1 MTHRHLR
8 TRTVCALSV
17 LVLLA
22 AACSSSKN
30 GVESG
35 GTATTQALPPC
46 PLDALDSAQQPVEIT
61 VWHSLVAKQNDTLNE
76 LADEYNASQ
85 SRVRVKMENVA
96 ATDEELIRRF
106 QEALPTKDL
115 PSIFVANDT
124 MTQQM
129 VDSGVTL
136 PAQSCIDAAN
146 YDMSPF
152 EKTVVAYYTI
162 NGVMW
167 AASANPG
174 SALVFYNKDHF
185 RRAGL
190 DPDTPP
196 RTLDEIRTDA
206 EAIKAAGVVDKPF
219 VHELASY
226 KTEFWLTGA
235 HAPIV
240 DNDNGR
246 SAPATQAALEGNPDT
261 KELFDWFASMN
272 DDGLMDPLPVA
283 EGQVNQYLAMA
294 TGQASIIVETS
305 SASTSVEAFLSGNLQ
320 PGEVGIDPGAA
331 NLSGLDIGAGAFPGI
346 HEPGRTQMGGPAW
359 YIMSTSPPAV
369 QAASWDFL
377 TFMNSEAAQTKMLT
391 GGSYLPYRTSAG
403 TTPEA
408 QQFFEGSLAGKWLQI
423 ANDQVRTI
431 DPSFPGPLIGPY
443 DEVRNTLRD
452 SLTSVVLQGVAPD
465 DAISRAQ
472 RDITDSVQRYSEGGF

>member
-1 MTHRHLR
+1 MSHRPRNH
-8 TRTVCALSV
+8 ALAAVVV

-22 AACSSSKN
+22 AACSGSN
-30 GVESG
+30 TG
-35 GTATTQALPPC
+35 GGNTTDTTEELPPC
-46 PLDALDSAQQPVEIT
+46 PLDALDSAPQPVEVT

-76 LADEYNASQ
+76 LTDQYNASQ
-85 SRVRVKMENVA
+85 SRVRVRMENVA
-96 ATDEELIRRF
+96 ASDEELLRRF

-129 VDSGVTL
+129 VDSGVAL
-136 PAQSCIDAAN
+136 PAQSCIDAAQ

-152 EKTVVAYYTI
+152 EKTVVSYYTI

-190 DPDTPP
+190 DPDKPP
-196 RTLDEIRTDA
+196 RNLDEIRTDS

-246 SAPATQAALEGNPDT
+246 TAPATQAALEGNADT
-261 KELFDWFASMN
+261 KELFDWFAGMH
-272 DDGLMDPLPVA
+272 DDALMDALPVA

-305 SASTSVEAFLSGNLQ
+305 SASTSVEAFLSGNLA
-320 PGEVGIDPGAA
+320 PGEVPIDSGAT

-369 QAASWDFL
+369 QAAAWDFL
-377 TFMNSEAAQTKMLT
+377 TYMNSEPAQTKMLT
-391 GGSYLPYRTSAG
+391 GASYLPYRTSAG

-408 QQFFEGSLAGKWLQI
+408 QQFFNGSLAGNWLRI
-423 ANDQVRTI
+423 ANDQVRSI
-431 DPSFPGPLIGPY
+431 DPNFPGPLIGPY
-443 DEVRNTLRD
+443 DEVRDTFRD
-452 SLTSVVLQGVAPD
+452 ALTSVALQGTAPD
-465 DAISRAQ
+465 QAIAQ
-472 RDITDSVQRYSEGGF
+472 AQGDITDSVQRYSEGGF